1 MSELP
6 ALVPTQRGVQTL
18 RVLLLEDSAFDAE
31 LLKEELLN
39 VFPHA
44 TLQLVRDERAFA
56 TAVDRGDFDVILS
69 DHDLGGYSGRDALTL
84 AQKRAPLVPFIF
96 VSGVIGEDNAAEL
109 IKQGATDYVS
119 KGRLERLPLVLERA
133 LREAQERG
141 SRIAAELELIAAKEE
156 TERLAAQLAVR
167 LKELAEGEARLNA
180 ATDAG
185 GIGVWQLD
193 LRELELYASHHCKS
207 NFGRDETLPFTYEE
221 LQAAVHPDDLERM
234 RSAVAHTIATG
245 EDYRIEY
252 RILRP
257 NGQLAWVRIM
267 GRMEYGPQGEPMRM
281 SGISQEIT
289 DAMISRRRGELLEY
303 LDRHVFR
310 GKPDPTDI
318 AYGAAEAMANALDVS
333 RAGYGAVD
341 HEEETIT
348 IQRDWTAPGI
358 STVAGTRVLR
368 DYGTFVDD
376 LKRGETVVFADAAKD
391 PRTRDK
397 ADALIAIDARALIN
411 VPVTEGDRLVALF
424 FLTAK
429 SPRYW
434 TAEEMRLVREVAH
447 KTRHAMERRRAEQ
460 DLHALA
466 NSLERKVKERT
477 AELMKSEAALRQ
489 SQKMEAVGQL
499 TGGLAHD
506 FNNLLGAISGSL
518 ELLKRR
524 MGHEELVQRYVDIS
538 QTAAK
543 RAAALTHRLLA
554 FSRQQTLEPKVVS
567 VNQLIDGLEGL
578 VRPTIGPQIELE
590 VVPGASVWAVHA
602 DPGQLENALLNLCI
616 NARDAMPDGGRLVVE
631 TTNRT
636 VDELA
641 ASEEHL
647 QPGQYVSICVRD
659 SGTGMSP
666 DTIAHAF
673 DPFFTT
679 KPLGLGTGLGLSMV
693 YGFAKQSGGK
703 AHITSTVGEGTSVSI
718 FLPRYV
724 GEDVLTVDRV
734 APKASLS
741 NVGAGETILVLD
753 DEEAVR
759 MLMVEMLQDMGYRVL
774 HTGDG
779 AQAIDILRENRSIA
793 LLVTDVGLPGGMN
806 GRQVADAARTL
817 LPNLQVLFVTGYA
830 ETAVLSHG
838 HLPQGMQVLTK
849 PFELEVFG
857 QRVQD
862 LTRSKTRQA
871 HPLEAE

>member
-1 MSELP
+1 MSERP
-6 ALVPTQRGVQTL
+6 EVVPVQRGGETL

-31 LLKEELLN
+31 LLREELLKDY
-39 VFPHA
+39 PHA
-44 TLQLVRDERAFA
+44 TLQLVRDGLAFA
-56 TAVDRGDFDVILS
+56 AAVDRGDFDVILS
-69 DHDLGGYSGRDALTL
+69 DHDLGGYSGRDALAL
-84 AQKRAPLVPFIF
+84 AQERVPLVSFIF

-141 SRIAAELELIAAKEE
+141 SRIAAEHELIAAKEE
-156 TERLAAQLAVR
+156 TERLAVQLAARV
-167 LKELAEGEARLNA
+167 KELAAGEARLNA

-193 LRELELYASHHCKS
+193 LRKLELYASHHCKS
-207 NFGRDETLPFTYEE
+207 NFGRDESLPFTYEE
-221 LQAAVHPDDLERM
+221 LQAAVHPNDRERM
-234 RSAVAHTIATG
+234 RAAVARTISTG

-267 GRMEYGPQGEPMRM
+267 GRMEYGPQGEPLCM

-310 GKPDPTDI
+310 GKPDLTDI
-318 AYGAAEAMANALDVS
+318 AYGAAEAMAKALDVS
-333 RAGYGAVD
+333 RAGFGAID

-348 IQRDWTAPGI
+348 IQRDWTARGI
-358 STVAGTRVLR
+358 SSVAGTRRLR
-368 DYGTFVDD
+368 DYGNFVDD
-376 LKRGETVVFADAAKD
+376 LKRGEIVVFADALED
-391 PRTRDK
+391 PRTQAK
-397 ADALIAIDARALIN
+397 ADALIGVDARAIIN

-434 TAEEMRLVREVAH
+434 TAEEIGLVREVAH

-524 MGHEELVQRYVDIS
+524 MGHEEVVMRYVDIS
-538 QTAAK
+538 QTATK

-567 VNQLIDGLEGL
+567 VNQLIGGFEDL
-578 VRPTIGPQIELE
+578 VRRTIGPQIVLE
-590 VVPGASVWAVHA
+590 VAAGVSVWPVHA

-631 TTNRT
+631 TANVT
-636 VDELA
+636 VDELTESA
-641 ASEEHL
+641 DHFP
-647 QPGQYVSICVRD
+647 PGQYVSICVRD

-693 YGFAKQSGGK
+693 YGFAKQSGGQ
-703 AHITSTVGEGTSVSI
+703 AHIASSVGEGTSVSI

-724 GEDVLTVDRV
+724 GDDVLTLDRA

-741 NVGAGETILVLD
+741 NVGAGETILVVD

-759 MLMVEMLQDMGYRVL
+759 MLMIEMLQDMGYRVI

-779 AQAIDILRENRSIA
+779 AHAIDLLRENRSIA

-806 GRQVADAARTL
+806 GRQVADAARTI
-817 LPNLQVLFVTGYA
+817 LPKLQVLFVTGYA

-838 HLPQGMQVLTK
+838 NLPQGMQILTK
-849 PFELEVFG
+849 PFEFEAFG
-857 QRVQD
+857 QRVQE
-862 LTRSKTRQA
+862 LTGSKARRPPPTI
-871 HPLEAE
+871 